1 MSENDLIVAD
11 IGVIGAGP
19 AGYSA
24 AIYGV
29 RAGLTV
35 AVWTGPEPGGQ
46 LMTTNMVENFIGFPE
61 GIMGP
66 ELMERS
72 RQQVEHFG
80 GQIINEIVTGI
91 EPQDGEFL
99 IKADKRPG
107 KVKAVII
114 ATGAVARWLGTES
127 EAKFRGKGISAC
139 ATCDGFFFKGKKV
152 TVVGAGD
159 VAMEDAMTLAK
170 YADSVMVLVRGTE
183 ESMKASKIMQ
193 DRAKQNPKIKFMFNT
208 EIDEFLGDQF
218 LQSIRIKNNVSG
230 EMQEMP
236 MDGVFM
242 AIGHKPNT
250 DMVKGLVE
258 IDEGGWI
265 KVKGTQTSVPGIFA
279 AGDVADKVYR
289 QAITSAGTG
298 CMALLDAKK
307 WLEHK

>member
-1 MSENDLIVAD
+1 MSDNELIIAD

-193 DRAKQNPKIKFMFNT
+193 DRAKQNPKIKFMFNS
-208 EIDEFLGDQF
+208 EIEEFLGDQF

>member
-1 MSENDLIVAD
+1 MSENDLIIAD

-127 EAKFRGKGISAC
+127 EAKFRGRGISAC

-170 YADSVMVLVRGTE
+170 YADSVVVLVRGTE

-193 DRAKQNPKIKFMFNT
+193 DRAKQNPKIKFMFNS
-208 EIDEFLGDQF
+208 EIEEFLGDQF

>member
-193 DRAKQNPKIKFMFNT
+193 DRAKQNPKIKFMFNS
-208 EIDEFLGDQF
+208 EIEEFLGDQF

>member
-1 MSENDLIVAD
+1 MSDNELIIAD

-127 EAKFRGKGISAC
+127 EAKFRGRGISAC

-170 YADSVMVLVRGTE
+170 YADSVVVLVRGTE

-298 CMALLDAKK
+298 CMALLDAKR

>member
-1 MSENDLIVAD
+1 MSENELITAD

-66 ELMERS
+66 ELMDRS
-72 RQQVEHFG
+72 RRQVENFG
-80 GQIINEIVTGI
+80 GQIINEIVMGI
-91 EPQDGEFL
+91 EPQAGEFL

-114 ATGAVARWLGTES
+114 ATGAVAKWLGTES

-193 DRAKQNPKIKFMFNT
+193 DRAKQNPKIKFMFNA

-250 DMVKGLVE
+250 NMVKGLVD

-265 KVKGTQTSVPGIFA
+265 KVNGTQTSMPGIFA

-307 WLEHK
+307 WLEHN

>member
-170 YADSVMVLVRGTE
+170 YADSVVVLVRGTE

-250 DMVKGLVE
+250 DMVKGLVD

>member
-1 MSENDLIVAD
+1 
-11 IGVIGAGP
+11 
-19 AGYSA
+19 
-24 AIYGV
+24 
-29 RAGLTV
+29 
-35 AVWTGPEPGGQ
+35 
-46 LMTTNMVENFIGFPE
+46 
-61 GIMGP
+61 
-66 ELMERS
+66 
-72 RQQVEHFG
+72 
-80 GQIINEIVTGI
+80 
-91 EPQDGEFL
+91 
-99 IKADKRPG
+99 
-107 KVKAVII
+107 
-114 ATGAVARWLGTES
+114 
-127 EAKFRGKGISAC
+127 
-139 ATCDGFFFKGKKV
+139 
-152 TVVGAGD
+152 
-159 VAMEDAMTLAK
+159 MEDAMTLAK
-170 YADSVMVLVRGTE
+170 YADSVVVLVRGTE

-193 DRAKQNPKIKFMFNT
+193 DRAKQNPKIKFMFNS
-208 EIDEFLGDQF
+208 EIEEFLGDQF

>member
-1 MSENDLIVAD
+1 MSDNELIIAD

-193 DRAKQNPKIKFMFNT
+193 DRAKQNPKIKFMFNA